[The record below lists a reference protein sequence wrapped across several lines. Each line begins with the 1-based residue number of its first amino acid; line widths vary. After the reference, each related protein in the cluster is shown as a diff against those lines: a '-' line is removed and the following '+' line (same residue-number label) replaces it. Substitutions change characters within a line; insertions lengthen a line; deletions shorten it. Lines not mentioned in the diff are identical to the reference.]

1 MVGTILGVLFGLL
14 LLFLVGQALWK
25 PLRIILYMGLRLIL
39 GCVFLLLVN
48 FTAGS
53 LGLLGFS
60 LGVNPASALTV
71 GLLGLPGLLLLI
83 ALKAVAG

>member
-1 MVGTILGVLFGLL
+1 MVGTILGVLFGLF
-14 LLFLVGQALWK
+14 LLFLVGQAFWK
-25 PLRIILYMGLRLIL
+25 PLRMLLYTGLRLIL
-39 GCVFLLLVN
+39 GGIFLVLVN

-53 LGLLGFS
+53 LGFS

-71 GLLGLPGLLLLI
+71 GLLGLPGFLLLI